1 MVPLCSLCFE
11 NLSLPDGSAVKLP
24 DGQHCSFCFGLL
36 DDLSVCEDIIEKAA
50 EQLKL
55 NRYDGTTFLLALN
68 TPITMHLREAV
79 IDKLLGNAFVP
90 MSMSPKG
97 QFSTYL
103 MTKLGQ
109 ATGLRPTLNSDL
121 VLTVTISNDEFMDSD
136 MAYFRS
142 NFSNALNSG
151 RRGDLMD
158 EDAARRYKMD
168 CPIKKCKITVR
179 LERDAT
185 FVGGRY
191 CKYSRSLPQSPWS
204 PDMEADKII
213 NNSVSEKIGLIMMKT
228 FRADGYRFIASGRED
243 IDVRMLG
250 IGRPFAIQLIN
261 ARSVVPLNTSAA
273 EEISK

>member
-36 DDLSVCEDIIEKAA
+36 NDLSVCEDIIEKAA

-185 FVGGRY
+185 FVGVVTANT
-191 CKYSRSLPQSPWS
+191 L
-204 PDMEADKII
+204 DKII